1 MWNPDS
7 WLQKHLYSKNMNKIL
22 FIFSIVLTGLLS
34 CTNENSPKQLFN
46 GEAID
51 QWQARGDLSMEEHQL
66 RMGEGSSLLLK
77 KGNYT
82 DFELLI
88 RASIID
94 NGKGYVAFHTDEKE
108 EKGYRVALNN
118 DMEDS
123 EWWTR
128 TGSLLGVRNL
138 TKSTVK
144 SNEVFDMTIRV
155 EGKAIVISLNGSPVV
170 EYIEPASPFRTAQNA
185 QQLLSKGKFAVHCT
199 EGALLIESI
208 TVTPLK
214 DQVDHAAQMASAID
228 ETTDHII
235 RLHQENF
242 PVLDYHVHLKG
253 ITAAQAAEQSRHYG
267 INYALAPNCGIGFPI
282 TTDAEVMQYL
292 EAMQGQPFIQ
302 AMQGEGREWPQTFS
316 KAVRDQFDYVFT
328 DALTF
333 TDTKGR
339 RTRLW
344 IPEEV
349 FIENED
355 QYMDLIVQKI
365 VDVMQEPMDV
375 YVNPNFLPDVMN
387 DRYDEFWTAERM
399 EKVIEAMVATG
410 KVLEI
415 NHRYKIPNKEFI
427 QKAKEAGL
435 KFTFGT
441 NNADGDFG
449 KLEYCIQMK
458 DECGITAADMYKPD
472 IKE

>member
-1 MWNPDS
+1 MS
-7 WLQKHLYSKNMNKIL
+7 IIL
-22 FIFSIVLTGLLS
+22 MGITS
-34 CTNENSPKQLFN
+34 CVGDNSPKSLFN
-46 GEAID
+46 GENTD
-51 QWQARGDLSMEEHQL
+51 QWKTQGMVEVENGVITINDGA
-66 RMGEGSSLLLK
+66 SLVLK

-82 DFELLI
+82 DFELNVKA
-88 RASIID
+88 RTID
-94 NGKGYVAFHTDEKE
+94 NGKGYIAFHTDNAAD
-108 EKGYRVALNN
+108 GYKVALNN
-118 DMEDS
+118 DLES
-123 EWWTR
+123 LQWWTK
-128 TGSLLGVRNL
+128 TGSLLSVRNL

-144 SNEVFDMTIRV
+144 TNDWFEMNIRV
-155 EGKAIVISLNGSPVV
+155 EGKAVTVSVNGDPVV
-170 EYIEPASPFRTAQNA
+170 EYIEPASPYRTSEHATK
-185 QQLLSKGKFAVHCT
+185 LLSSGKFAIQSD
-199 EGALLIESI
+199 EGTIEIESI
-208 TVTPLK
+208 EVTPLSPAS
-214 DQVDHAAQMASAID
+214 DIAQQQSLAID

-235 RLHQENF
+235 KLHQENF

-253 ITAAQAAEQSRHYG
+253 LTAEEAARKARNYG

-282 TTDAEVMQYL
+282 TNDEEVIEYL
-292 EAMQGQPFIQ
+292 EEMEGQPFIQ

-316 KAVRDQFDYVFT
+316 AEIREKFDYVFT

-349 FIENED
+349 FIENEQ

-387 DRYDEFWTAERM
+387 DRYDEFWTDERM
-399 EKVIEAMVATG
+399 DKVIKAMVETN
-410 KVLEI
+410 KILEI
-415 NHRYKIPNKEFI
+415 NNRYEIPNKAFI
-427 QKAKEAGL
+427 LKAKDAGL

-449 KLEYCIQMK
+449 KLEYCIRMK
-458 DECGITAADMYKPD
+458 DECGLTAEDMYKPNME
-472 IKE
+472 I

>member
-1 MWNPDS
+1 
-7 WLQKHLYSKNMNKIL
+7 MNKLL
-22 FIFSIVLTGLLS
+22 FVFSIILAGMIS
-34 CTNENSPKQLFN
+34 CADDNSPKHLFN
-46 GEAID
+46 GDDMD
-51 QWQARGDLSMEEHQL
+51 QWHVQGELILSDHQI
-66 RMGEGSSLLLK
+66 RMGEGSSILLK

-82 DFELLI
+82 DFELQMVV
-88 RASIID
+88 STVD
-94 NGKGYVAFHTDEKE
+94 NGKGYIVFHTDDKG
-108 EKGYRVALNN
+108 EKGYRVALDN
-118 DMEDS
+118 DLKNA
-123 EWWTR
+123 EWWTK

-138 TKSTVK
+138 TKSIVRT
-144 SNEVFDMTIRV
+144 NESFDMTIRV
-155 EGKAIVISLNGSPVV
+155 EGQAITVLVNGSPVV
-170 EYIEPASPFRTAQNA
+170 EYIEPASPYRTAQNA
-185 QQLLSKGKFAVHCT
+185 QQVLSNGKFAVHCT
-199 EGALLIESI
+199 EGGILIEAI
-208 TVTPLK
+208 TVTPLNRK
-214 DQVDHAAQMASAID
+214 VDRNKQMASAID

-253 ITAAQAAEQSRHYG
+253 ITAEQAAEQSRRYG

-282 TTDAEVMQYL
+282 TTDEEVIQYL

-302 AMQGEGREWPQTFS
+302 AMQGEGREWPETFS
-316 KAVRDQFDYVFT
+316 REVRDRFDYVFT

-344 IPEEV
+344 MPEEV
-349 FIENED
+349 FIENEE

-387 DRYDEFWTAERM
+387 DRYDQFWTEERM
-399 EKVIEAMVATG
+399 DKVIDALVASG
-410 KVLEI
+410 KILEI
-415 NHRYKIPNKEFI
+415 NHRYKIPHKAFI
-427 QKAKEAGL
+427 LKAKEAGL

-458 DECGITAADMYKPD
+458 DECDITATDMYKPN
-472 IKE
+472 IKD

>member
-1 MWNPDS
+1 
-7 WLQKHLYSKNMNKIL
+7 MNKVVLFMSIIL
-22 FIFSIVLTGLLS
+22 MGITS
-34 CTNENSPKQLFN
+34 CLGDNSPKSLFN
-46 GEAID
+46 GENTD
-51 QWQARGDLSMEEHQL
+51 QWKTQGMVEVENGVITINDGA
-66 RMGEGSSLLLK
+66 SLVLK

-82 DFELLI
+82 DFELNVKA
-88 RASIID
+88 RTID
-94 NGKGYVAFHTDEKE
+94 NGKGYIAFHTDNAAD
-108 EKGYRVALNN
+108 GYKVALNN
-118 DMEDS
+118 DLES
-123 EWWTR
+123 LQWWTK
-128 TGSLLGVRNL
+128 TGSLLSVRNL

-144 SNEVFDMTIRV
+144 TNDWFEMNIRV
-155 EGKAIVISLNGSPVV
+155 EGKAVTVSVNGDPVV
-170 EYIEPASPFRTAQNA
+170 EYIEPASPYRTSEHATK
-185 QQLLSKGKFAVHCT
+185 LLSSGKFAIQSD
-199 EGALLIESI
+199 EGTIEIESI
-208 TVTPLK
+208 EVTPLSPAS
-214 DQVDHAAQMASAID
+214 DIAQQQSLAID

-235 RLHQENF
+235 KLHQENF

-253 ITAAQAAEQSRHYG
+253 LTAEEAARKARNYG

-282 TTDAEVMQYL
+282 TNDEEVIEYL
-292 EAMQGQPFIQ
+292 EEMEGQPFIQ

-316 KAVRDQFDYVFT
+316 AEIREKFDYVFT

-349 FIENED
+349 FIENEQ

-387 DRYDEFWTAERM
+387 DRYDEFWTDERM
-399 EKVIEAMVATG
+399 DKVIKAMVETN
-410 KVLEI
+410 KILEI
-415 NHRYKIPNKEFI
+415 NNRYEIPNKAFI
-427 QKAKEAGL
+427 LKAKDAGL

-449 KLEYCIQMK
+449 KLEYCIRMK
-458 DECGITAADMYKPD
+458 DECGLTAEDMYKPNME
-472 IKE
+472 I

>member
-1 MWNPDS
+1 
-7 WLQKHLYSKNMNKIL
+7 MNKALFVFSMIL
-22 FIFSIVLTGLLS
+22 AGMIS
-34 CTNENSPKQLFN
+34 CSDDNSPKRLLS
-46 GEAID
+46 GEDMD
-51 QWQARGDLSMEEHQL
+51 QWHAQGELTLNDRQL
-66 RMGEGSSLLLK
+66 RMEEGSSILLK

-82 DFELLI
+82 DFELHLA
-88 RASIID
+88 ASTVE
-94 NGKGYVAFHTDEKE
+94 NGKGYIAFHTDDKG

-118 DMEDS
+118 DKDNA
-123 EWWTR
+123 EWWTK

-144 SNEVFDMTIRV
+144 ANELFDMTIRV
-155 EGKAIVISLNGSPVV
+155 EGQDITVSVNGNPVV
-170 EYIEPASPFRTAQNA
+170 EYIEPETPYRTVQNA
-185 QQLLSKGKFAVHCT
+185 QQLLSNGKFAVHCT
-199 EGALLIESI
+199 KGAILVESI
-208 TVTPLK
+208 TVTPLNGK
-214 DQVDHAAQMASAID
+214 TDRAAQIASAID
-228 ETTDHII
+228 ETTDQII

-253 ITAAQAAEQSRHYG
+253 ITAEQAAEQSRRYG

-282 TTDAEVMQYL
+282 TNDEEVIQYL
-292 EAMQGQPFIQ
+292 EAMEGQPFIQ
-302 AMQGEGREWPQTFS
+302 AMQGEGREWPETFS
-316 KAVRDQFDYVFT
+316 KEVRDRFDYVFT

-349 FIENED
+349 FIEDEE

-365 VDVMQEPMDV
+365 VDVMEEPMDV

-387 DRYDEFWTAERM
+387 DRYDEFWTEERM
-399 EKVIEAMVATG
+399 DKVIDAMVATG

-415 NHRYKIPNKEFI
+415 NHRYKIPNKAFI
-427 QKAKEAGL
+427 MKAKEAGL

-441 NNADGDFG
+441 NNADGDLG

-458 DECGITAADMYKPD
+458 DECGITAADMYKPN
-472 IKE
+472 IKD

>member
-1 MWNPDS
+1 MS
-7 WLQKHLYSKNMNKIL
+7 IIL
-22 FIFSIVLTGLLS
+22 MGITS
-34 CTNENSPKQLFN
+34 CVGDNSPKSLFN
-46 GEAID
+46 GENTD
-51 QWQARGDLSMEEHQL
+51 QWKTQGMVEVENGVITINDGA
-66 RMGEGSSLLLK
+66 SLVLK

-82 DFELLI
+82 DFELNVKA
-88 RASIID
+88 RTID
-94 NGKGYVAFHTDEKE
+94 NGKGYIAFHTDNAAD
-108 EKGYRVALNN
+108 GYRVALNN
-118 DMEDS
+118 DLES
-123 EWWTR
+123 SQWWTK
-128 TGSLLGVRNL
+128 TGSLLSVRNL

-144 SNEVFDMTIRV
+144 TNDWFEMNIRV
-155 EGKAIVISLNGSPVV
+155 EGKAITVSVNGNPVV
-170 EYIEPASPFRTAQNA
+170 EYIEPVSTYRTSEHATK
-185 QQLLSKGKFAVHCT
+185 LLSSGKFAIQSD
-199 EGALLIESI
+199 EGTIEIESI
-208 TVTPLK
+208 EVTPLSPAS
-214 DQVDHAAQMASAID
+214 DIAQQQSLAID

-235 RLHQENF
+235 KLHQENF

-253 ITAAQAAEQSRHYG
+253 LTAEEAARKARNYG

-282 TTDAEVMQYL
+282 TNDEEVIEYL
-292 EAMQGQPFIQ
+292 EEMEGQPFIQ

-316 KAVRDQFDYVFT
+316 AEIREKFDYVFT

-349 FIENED
+349 FIENEQ

-387 DRYDEFWTAERM
+387 DRYDEFWTDERM
-399 EKVIEAMVATG
+399 DKVIKAMVETN
-410 KVLEI
+410 KILEI
-415 NHRYKIPNKEFI
+415 NNRYEIPNKAFI
-427 QKAKEAGL
+427 LKAKDAGL

-449 KLEYCIQMK
+449 KLDYCIRMK
-458 DECGITAADMYKPD
+458 DECGLTAEDMYKPNME
-472 IKE
+472 I

>member
-1 MWNPDS
+1 
-7 WLQKHLYSKNMNKIL
+7 MNKVVLFMSIIL
-22 FIFSIVLTGLLS
+22 MGITS
-34 CTNENSPKQLFN
+34 CVGDNSPKSLFN
-46 GEAID
+46 GENTD
-51 QWQARGDLSMEEHQL
+51 QWKTQGVVEVENGVITINDGA
-66 RMGEGSSLLLK
+66 SLVLK

-82 DFELLI
+82 DFELNVKA
-88 RASIID
+88 RTID
-94 NGKGYVAFHTDEKE
+94 NGKGYIAFHTDNAAD
-108 EKGYRVALNN
+108 GYKVALNN
-118 DMEDS
+118 DLES
-123 EWWTR
+123 LQWWTK
-128 TGSLLGVRNL
+128 TGSLLSVRNL

-144 SNEVFDMTIRV
+144 TNDWFEMNIRV
-155 EGKAIVISLNGSPVV
+155 EGKAITVSVNGNPVV
-170 EYIEPASPFRTAQNA
+170 EYIEPASPYRTSEHATK
-185 QQLLSKGKFAVHCT
+185 LLSSGKFAIQSD
-199 EGALLIESI
+199 EGTIEIESI
-208 TVTPLK
+208 EVTPLSPAS
-214 DQVDHAAQMASAID
+214 DIAQQQSLAID

-235 RLHQENF
+235 KLHQENF

-253 ITAAQAAEQSRHYG
+253 LTAEEAAGQARNYG

-282 TTDAEVMQYL
+282 TNDEEVIEYL
-292 EAMQGQPFIQ
+292 EEMEGQPFIQ

-316 KAVRDQFDYVFT
+316 AEIREKFDYVFT

-349 FIENED
+349 FIENEQ

-387 DRYDEFWTAERM
+387 DRYDEFWTDERM
-399 EKVIEAMVATG
+399 DKVIKAMVETN
-410 KVLEI
+410 KILEI
-415 NHRYKIPNKEFI
+415 NNRYEIPNKAFI
-427 QKAKEAGL
+427 LKAKDAGL

-449 KLEYCIQMK
+449 KLDYCIRMK
-458 DECGITAADMYKPD
+458 DECGLTAEDMYKPNME
-472 IKE
+472 I